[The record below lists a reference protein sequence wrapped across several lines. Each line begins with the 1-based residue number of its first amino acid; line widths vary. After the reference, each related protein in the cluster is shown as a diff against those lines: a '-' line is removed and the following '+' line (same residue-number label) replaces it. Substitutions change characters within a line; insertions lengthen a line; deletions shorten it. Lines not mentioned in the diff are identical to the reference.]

1 MLCLL
6 VNIDTSHVKDGSA
19 FKPPV
24 TIYQST
30 QCHIPEDLNL
40 QQCYSENLKP
50 HSILFDDA
58 LPAITVLK

>member
-1 MLCLL
+1 MD
-6 VNIDTSHVKDGSA
+6 ISHVKDGSA

-24 TIYQST
+24 TIYLST

-40 QQCYSENLKP
+40 QQCHCENLKL
-50 HSILFDDA
+50 HLILFDDA